1 MILGFTDTADQK
13 GNCGLFD
20 DGTGLTGY
28 LCGWGKKNKIG
39 PVLLLHNN
47 HLQVIKTPKQESQMI
62 NASKDQCKR
71 VPSPPWSTQ
80 RFLEQHLAAQ
90 AIKKK
95 RAKFRL
101 MTTKGL

>member
-1 MILGFTDTADQK
+1 
-13 GNCGLFD
+13 
-20 DGTGLTGY
+20 
-28 LCGWGKKNKIG
+28 
-39 PVLLLHNN
+39 
-47 HLQVIKTPKQESQMI
+47 MI